1 MKKKIGFMIGLT
13 VIGLL
18 VSFTLIISNGK
29 ELNKSPIPY
38 APIGPGDIKKD
49 INPDSLLC
57 VGNYWTEAEGK
68 AFLEKMRK
76 TYTTAEAWK
85 KRAKQIRAQIRIGSG
100 LAKYPKKCPLNPV
113 IGEKRVYDGYQVQNI
128 AFESLPGVYVTGSLY
143 TPTNAKGKLPG
154 ILSPHGH
161 WNGPGN
167 VGRYRPD
174 AQKRFAAMARM
185 GAMVF
190 GYDMVGYGQLAEF
203 GWVHEHADA
212 LKLQLWN
219 SIRGIDFLIS
229 MGADPKKIAITG
241 ASGGGTQ
248 TFLLTAIDDR
258 IAVSVPVVQVSA
270 YFFGGCV
277 CESGMPI
284 HRTADF
290 QTNNV
295 EIAACAA
302 PRPLMLISDGGD
314 WTKNNPDV
322 EYPHIK
328 YIYGLLVKADMVENA
343 HFANEQHGYD
353 YSKRAA
359 AYPFLAKHLVLD
371 LSKAMNPDGTLN
383 ETGIVMEDQ
392 RALYPFD
399 EQHPFPTS
407 AIRKNDDVVWK

>member
-1 MKKKIGFMIGLT
+1 
-13 VIGLL
+13 
-18 VSFTLIISNGK
+18 
-29 ELNKSPIPY
+29 
-38 APIGPGDIKKD
+38 
-49 INPDSLLC
+49 
-57 VGNYWTEAEGK
+57 
-68 AFLEKMRK
+68 
-76 TYTTAEAWK
+76 
-85 KRAKQIRAQIRIGSG
+85 
-100 LAKYPKKCPLNPV
+100 
-113 IGEKRVYDGYQVQNI
+113 
-128 AFESLPGVYVTGSLY
+128 
-143 TPTNAKGKLPG
+143 
-154 ILSPHGH
+154 
-161 WNGPGN
+161 
-167 VGRYRPD
+167 
-174 AQKRFAAMARM
+174 MARM

-203 GWVHEHADA
+203 GWVHKHADA

-248 TFLLTAIDDR
+248 SFLLTAIDDR

-270 YFFGGCV
+270 HFFGGCI

-284 HRTADF
+284 HRTTDF

-314 WTKNNPDV
+314 WTKNTPNV

-328 YIYGLLVKADMVENA
+328 YIYGLLGKSDMVENV
-343 HFANEQHGYD
+343 HLANDKHGYD
-353 YSKRAA
+353 YNKRAA
-359 AYPFLAKHLVLD
+359 AYPFLAKHLGLD

-383 ETGIVMEDQ
+383 EKGIVIEDQ